1 MDSIKL
7 KSKETI
13 ARKVLKYW
21 LPVIVW
27 SLVIFYFSSLPTA
40 PIAKIYWR
48 EFVIKKSAH
57 VFEYAIYTALMYRAL
72 KESGVER
79 KEAGVYSIIM
89 AILYGISDEFHQ
101 SFTPGRDPR
110 MRDIIFDTIGA
121 SLAIYAIWKLLPKA
135 PKKLKTWAK
144 RLQLI

>member
-1 MDSIKL
+1 MDSTKL

-27 SLVIFYFSSLPTA
+27 SLIIFFLSSLPTA
-40 PIAKIYWR
+40 PITKVYWR
-48 EFVIKKSAH
+48 EFAIKKSAH
-57 VFEYAIYTALMYRAL
+57 VIEYAIFTILMYRAL
-72 KESGVER
+72 KESGVEK

-89 AILYGISDEFHQ
+89 AVLYGISDEFHQ

-110 MRDIIFDTIGA
+110 IRDIIFDTIG
-121 SLAIYAIWKLLPKA
+121 SLLAIYAIWKLLPKA

-144 RLQLI
+144 KLQLI